1 MGVIGNF
8 GTTAVK
14 NQTLNMKNI
23 FALLTIFLSSFQLI
37 AQEKDPKVT
46 GKVIISIKDG
56 TFDCDLTLSDIPQI
70 KDYYIRLN
78 SGMNILHFRSKK
90 PNDFLIYANQ
100 SRLDST
106 STGESLAYYFSGNE
120 GKFLP
125 ESLQIK
131 YVGKFPVVND
141 TIENYSRKDWKGNI
155 AFNHNSLRTDGVQSA
170 WYPILYDIEKD
181 KTFEKVKYDIEIV
194 CNDCNTIYV
203 NGSLPVKGK
212 IAHFKS
218 EIPQELTLFSGNYEY
233 SNIDETYILNSDFD
247 KEQLKQ
253 FSSLINNYK
262 KFYESKLNIP
272 FEQATVFVSTTPTS
286 IKDGWMFVSYP
297 TIMSIGWQNGLKNL
311 LEPKYQNFYR
321 PFIAHELGH
330 FYFGTFKVFN
340 SELGDMMSEGF
351 AEYLALQLT
360 KNIIGKDVYDDM
372 IKKKIEN
379 LKDFKEVVISFSK
392 IKSQSEYLNR
402 QLYVYNYAPLIF
414 VAIEKEIGE
423 KQMWKWLNN
432 ILKTEATY
440 TNYDF
445 LTSTLKSTLKNEKLF
460 ENIKHSYFES
470 DKSIDNA
477 SNKITDK

>member
-1 MGVIGNF
+1 MKKIALVL
-8 GTTAVK
+8 
-14 NQTLNMKNI
+14 TLI
-23 FALLTIFLSSFQLI
+23 LSSTQIF
-37 AQEKDPKVT
+37 AQEKEPLIT
-46 GKVIISIKDG
+46 GKVTISIKEG
-56 TFDCDLTLSDIPQI
+56 TFNCDLTLSDIPRL
-70 KDYYIRLN
+70 KDYFIRLN

-100 SRLDST
+100 SPTDST
-106 STGESLAYYFSGNE
+106 STGESLAYYFSGNAR
-120 GKFLP
+120 KFLP

-170 WYPILYDIEKD
+170 WYPILYDIETD
-181 KTFEKVKYDIEIV
+181 KTYRKIRYDIEIV
-194 CNDCNTIYV
+194 CNDCNTIYI
-203 NGSLPVKGK
+203 NGSLPVKNK
-212 IAHFKS
+212 SARFKS
-218 EIPQELTLFSGNYEY
+218 EVPQELTLFCGNYEY
-233 SNIDETYILNSDFD
+233 SNIDETYILNSDFNQEQI
-247 KEQLKQ
+247 KE
-253 FSSLINNYK
+253 FSSLINDYK
-262 KFYESKLNIP
+262 KFYESKLHIP

-286 IKDGWMFVSYP
+286 RKDGWMFVSYP

-360 KNIIGKDVYDDM
+360 KNIIGKDVYEEM
-372 IKKKIEN
+372 INKKIEN
-379 LKDFKEVVISFSK
+379 LQEFKKVVIPFSK
-392 IKSQSEYLNR
+392 IKSHSDYLKR
-402 QLYVYNYAPLIF
+402 DLYVYNYAPLLF

-423 KQMWKWLNN
+423 KQMWQWLNN
-432 ILKTEATY
+432 ILKKKTTY

-445 LTSTLKSTLKNEKLF
+445 LTSTLKSTLKNEKQF
-460 ENIKHSYFES
+460 EIIKKLYFES

-477 SNKITDK
+477 SNQITKK

>member
-1 MGVIGNF
+1 
-8 GTTAVK
+8 
-14 NQTLNMKNI
+14 MKNI
-23 FALLTIFLSSFQLI
+23 FALLTIILSSFQLF
-37 AQEKDPKVT
+37 AQENEPKIT

-125 ESLQIK
+125 KSLQIK

-203 NGSLPVKGK
+203 NGSLPVKDK

-218 EIPQELTLFSGNYEY
+218 EIPQELTLFSGYYEY
-233 SNIDETYILNSDFD
+233 SNVDETYILNSDFD
-247 KEQLKQ
+247 KEQIKQ

-379 LKDFKEVVISFSK
+379 LKNFKEVVIPFSK

-432 ILKTEATY
+432 ILKTEAIY

-445 LTSTLKSTLKNEKLF
+445 LTSTLKSTLQNEKLF

-477 SNKITDK
+477 SNKITEK

>member
-1 MGVIGNF
+1 
-8 GTTAVK
+8 
-14 NQTLNMKNI
+14 
-23 FALLTIFLSSFQLI
+23 
-37 AQEKDPKVT
+37 
-46 GKVIISIKDG
+46 
-56 TFDCDLTLSDIPQI
+56 
-70 KDYYIRLN
+70 
-78 SGMNILHFRSKK
+78 
-90 PNDFLIYANQ
+90 
-100 SRLDST
+100 
-106 STGESLAYYFSGNE
+106 
-120 GKFLP
+120 
-125 ESLQIK
+125 
-131 YVGKFPVVND
+131 
-141 TIENYSRKDWKGNI
+141 
-155 AFNHNSLRTDGVQSA
+155 
-170 WYPILYDIEKD
+170 
-181 KTFEKVKYDIEIV
+181 
-194 CNDCNTIYV
+194 
-203 NGSLPVKGK
+203 
-212 IAHFKS
+212 
-218 EIPQELTLFSGNYEY
+218 
-233 SNIDETYILNSDFD
+233 
-247 KEQLKQ
+247 
-253 FSSLINNYK
+253 
-262 KFYESKLNIP
+262 
-272 FEQATVFVSTTPTS
+272 
-286 IKDGWMFVSYP
+286 
-297 TIMSIGWQNGLKNL
+297 MSIGWQNGLKNL

-379 LKDFKEVVISFSK
+379 LKDFKEVVIPFSK
-392 IKSQSEYLNR
+392 IKSKSEYLNR

-477 SNKITDK
+477 SNKITEK